1 MNGEIDTRPGLEDY
15 LTEVRSALSD
25 LPADEVAEI
34 MEDVEPN
41 VYEVYGETGSLP
53 ALTARL
59 GTPQSYADELRAAG
73 DYPPPPAPVRRG
85 AGRALLA
92 RYVLWITGLT
102 VVVALITG
110 IAVENRYDPERFAVL
125 FVVLLALLPALWLLH
140 SRQVGRADV
149 EALAEYQAARRMG
162 RSAVEAVPPHVTAYL
177 RGLQPAWWLVRVV
190 LLAVAL
196 VAALMIRSGGF
207 VLIGIVV
214 AVLLWSGSR
223 VRHDRR
229 WLPVV
234 LAANAFTV
242 GVAIALSLSVISYA
256 EDSSNP
262 YRYAAYSGSG
272 LVHDG
277 VPVSNVYAVD
287 AQGKAIPV
295 FYLYDQDGTPLR
307 SYSSTCDPQGRPQA
321 EGLTNR
327 YPQPEIDYGQYGCVE
342 STTMPFVPLP
352 PVAGPTPTAPT
363 APSVSTA
370 PTVPPVSGA
379 PALPPS
385 AAPTSTAPPATTTP
399 SAPAAQPPTPPT
411 TG

>member
-73 DYPPPPAPVRRG
+73 DYPPPPPAPVRRG
-85 AGRALLA
+85 AGRAFLA

-102 VVVALITG
+102 LVVALITG
-110 IAVENRYDPERFAVL
+110 IAVENRYEPERFAVL
-125 FVVLLALLPALWLLH
+125 FVVALALLPALWLLH
-140 SRQVGRADV
+140 SRRVGRADV
-149 EALAEYQAARRMG
+149 EALAEYQAARRAG
-162 RSAVEAVPPHVTAYL
+162 RSAVEAVPAHITAYL
-177 RGLQPAWWLVRVV
+177 RGLQPAWWLVRIV

-214 AVLLWSGSR
+214 AVLLWSGPR

-242 GVAIALSLSVISYA
+242 GVAIALALSVFSDAEASSRPYGYGYA
-256 EDSSNP
+256 G
-262 YRYAAYSGSG
+262 YSTSG
-272 LVHDG
+272 LTYDG
-277 VPVSNVYAVD
+277 STVTNLYAVD
-287 AQGKAIPV
+287 AQGKPIPV

-307 SYSSTCDPQGRPQA
+307 SYSSTCNSRG
-321 EGLTNR
+321 GLHSEDTSNR
-327 YPQPEIDYGQYGCVE
+327 YPQPEVDYGRYGCVE

-352 PVAGPTPTAPT
+352 PVAGPSPTPTAPS
-363 APSVSTA
+363 ASTA
-370 PTVPPVSGA
+370 PTP
-379 PALPPS
+379 PPS
-385 AAPTSTAPPATTTP
+385 AAPTSTAPTSTAPPETTTP

>member
-73 DYPPPPAPVRRG
+73 DYPPPPAPAPRG
-85 AGRALLA
+85 TGRAFLA

-102 VVVALITG
+102 LVVALITG
-110 IAVENRYDPERFAVL
+110 IAVENRYEPERFAVL
-125 FVVLLALLPALWLLH
+125 FVVVLALLPALWLLH
-140 SRQVGRADV
+140 SRRVGRADV
-149 EALAEYQAARRMG
+149 EALAEYQAARRAG
-162 RSAVEAVPPHVTAYL
+162 RSAVEAVPAHITAYL
-177 RGLQPAWWLVRVV
+177 RGLQPAWWLVRIV

-207 VLIGIVV
+207 VLLGVVV
-214 AVLLWSGSR
+214 AILLWAGPR

-242 GVAIALSLSVISYA
+242 GVAIALALSVFSDA
-256 EDSSNP
+256 EASSNP
-262 YRYAAYSGSG
+262 YRYGYAGYSASG
-272 LVHDG
+272 LTYDG
-277 VPVSNVYAVD
+277 SSVANLYAVD
-287 AQGKAIPV
+287 AQGKPIPV

-307 SYSSTCDPQGRPQA
+307 SYSSTCNSQG
-321 EGLTNR
+321 GLHSEDMTNR
-327 YPQPEIDYGQYGCVE
+327 YPQPEVDYGQYGCVE

-352 PVAGPTPTAPT
+352 PVAAPSPTPTAPT
-363 APSVSTA
+363 GPTTPSVSPA
-370 PTVPPVSGA
+370 PT
-379 PALPPS
+379 LPPS
-385 AAPTSTAPPATTTP
+385 AAPTTTPPPATTTP